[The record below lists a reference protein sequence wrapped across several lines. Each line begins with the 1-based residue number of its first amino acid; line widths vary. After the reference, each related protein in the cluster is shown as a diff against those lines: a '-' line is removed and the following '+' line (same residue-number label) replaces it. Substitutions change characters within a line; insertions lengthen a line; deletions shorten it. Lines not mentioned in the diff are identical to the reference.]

1 MNPQRLRQTGAAAIA
16 KWGTTSQMNQV
27 QEECAELIAAINRL
41 RRGRVN
47 IKDLAEEVADVIV
60 VTEQA
65 RQIVNEL
72 GGDVE
77 AVLEAKLGR
86 LEERIG

>member
-1 MNPQRLRQTGAAAIA
+1 MIDRIRRTGAAAIL
-16 KWGTTSQMNQV
+16 KWGTTSQINQV
-27 QEECAELIAAINRL
+27 QEECGELVAAINRL

-47 IKDLAEEVADVIV
+47 AKELAEEVADVIIT
-60 VTEQA
+60 TEQA

-77 AVLEAKLGR
+77 AAIEAKLTR
-86 LEERIG
+86 LEGRIDG